1 MKSIE
6 KILITGIIFILIV
19 FPYIPIAQAK
29 EIYLNDMNTVYFE
42 DVVNTGKDS
51 GYSKTNAIK
60 KGDPHYG
67 WKLGKFALTGFSS
80 KRKDEKG
87 NWILLKNVG
96 DEITLYFNLL
106 QNIDKLDKNENL
118 KIAIDKNGYDN
129 EFNIKPTNFGKGF
142 LIIRKT
148 DATGNKN
155 EPEMYNN
162 YLKGIKVGAN
172 TKVNIYE
179 EGDYEVALDYEI
191 VEKGFALFNNYHNYR
206 IRFSF
211 SIRNGNC
218 MIYPFDVKTKEELKN
233 TSITENG
240 FYLDLANSKYLNVNI
255 KKEVLKEGAEGL
267 IEDTRFNRPAK
278 SGEEFTEEGIYT
290 ITAMNEYTGETTIK
304 KIYIGKDK
312 ILKAHVQTGRSIENI
327 RELTKLGATI
337 DEEGNLSNIPKEYQ
351 IEDYNTNKNQIIK
364 NYLFVISIL
373 FIIVFVI
380 LKIIYNKK
388 NKMKKRENH
397 EKN

>member
-1 MKSIE
+1 
-6 KILITGIIFILIV
+6 
-19 FPYIPIAQAK
+19 
-29 EIYLNDMNTVYFE
+29 
-42 DVVNTGKDS
+42 
-51 GYSKTNAIK
+51 
-60 KGDPHYG
+60 
-67 WKLGKFALTGFSS
+67 
-80 KRKDEKG
+80 
-87 NWILLKNVG
+87 
-96 DEITLYFNLL
+96 
-106 QNIDKLDKNENL
+106 
-118 KIAIDKNGYDN
+118 
-129 EFNIKPTNFGKGF
+129 
-142 LIIRKT
+142 
-148 DATGNKN
+148 
-155 EPEMYNN
+155 
-162 YLKGIKVGAN
+162 
-172 TKVNIYE
+172 
-179 EGDYEVALDYEI
+179 
-191 VEKGFALFNNYHNYR
+191 
-206 IRFSF
+206 
-211 SIRNGNC
+211 